1 MKKILNSTLLFVV
14 ASVFATGCINDIVD
28 DIAGSEHN
36 TGKITVTAIAHTP
49 NQNIS
54 ETRVAFG
61 DLTDNT
67 TDFDG
72 YFPVKWGSRADSND
86 NSLEQIFYAE
96 VDDSSQFQLPTVSD
110 ENKADCQSI
119 TNDGK
124 TAAFAIKQ
132 TEDATNKS
140 YHAYYPYSAV
150 MRFYHTSDDKV
161 AFINIPDV
169 QKPTELKTVDPAAI
183 VLYANTT
190 VETTGSDLDL
200 DFNHVTAYGRLLLRN
215 LSQKLSGDETIS
227 SVRFTAFSAN
237 STDNVALTGVYTHF
251 HDNDSDTT
259 LNSDDLFNTNSYV
272 TVDYSGISNM
282 PTGSALDNFEVWFAT
297 AAVEN
302 INKISVRLETT
313 KGKTYRREYDL
324 AGGKEITFSAG
335 KVYSI
340 GVNMANA
347 QEVEMISADF
357 KLVTD
362 ASELNTGDKIIISN
376 QDCNFA
382 VGQISSTTANAY
394 YNRASITTSNN
405 IITQISDDVTIFIL
419 EKTDDGYFGL
429 LDGEKYVYVNG
440 TSDSNNTLR
449 LSNNLNNANAKWDIA
464 INNNIATIT
473 NQTTETAKV
482 NKLLQYSSANSRFS
496 NYKSSSG
503 QQNVKIFKQVAGA
516 GSIAVSKASFEVD
529 ANPNSSAYSFTFDES
544 LTGQVAIEWD
554 GVVENASISG
564 NSVNF
569 TVYPNF
575 TTRDQT
581 GEIVLT
587 AGDSKVAVVTVAQS
601 ASTLSVVPENHE
613 LLLPA
618 GQTKG
623 SFTLKSPE
631 FGGEIRFI
639 NKDGK
644 FTSTTKSF
652 NAQTDE
658 QTIDFEIENSAND
671 DNTYIGYI
679 SVVRKYNDYE
689 VPASARV
696 NILVFQQQSGSITA
710 PENVTASGSTS
721 SFTATWEPVAL
732 ADHYQVK
739 LVAESNPDATAVYEN
754 NSVPE
759 NYDDDGNVTFTA
771 NATLQAD
778 KTYYLYVK
786 SVGGSDVSEWSEPA
800 EFAVAGGPSSIKL
813 TNANINATSSTS
825 TAFGNFTFIDDDSNQ
840 WNTNCVTYQKS
851 GTTIARFIQINTPGN
866 SNGNGKGSHIQIP
879 DIGKPI
885 KKIVMTVSSSTGLN
899 SNAGGASARTLSF
912 REKNEGDIIVSG
924 KDDNTVTLNL
934 PNNTLTT
941 GYINSDGSVRI
952 WDVEVFY

>member
-96 VDDSSQFQLPTVSD
+96 VDDNSQFQLPTVSD

-347 QEVEMISADF
+347 QEVEMIPANF

-362 ASELNTGDKIIISN
+362 VSELNNGDKIILVGISN
-376 QDCNFA
+376 GNTNKGTYVATAWNTSKYYSATKINDDTNL
-382 VGQISSTTANAY
+382 TTIEQLVDETTYFEILVDNNNYTFKDGTY
-394 YNRASITTSNN
+394 YFNTGT
-405 IITQISDDVTIFIL
+405 
-419 EKTDDGYFGL
+419 
-429 LDGEKYVYVNG
+429 G
-440 TSDSNNTLR
+440 TSGAQGGRST
-449 LSNNLNNANAKWDIA
+449 NLDDYAKWTISID
-464 INNNIATIT
+464 NSNLATIT
-473 NQTTETAKV
+473 NVK
-482 NKLLQYSSANSRFS
+482 NSDFGFYFNSSSPRFS
-496 NYKSSSG
+496 SYKNA
-503 QQNVKIFKQVAGA
+503 QAKMQIFKEQVSA

-587 AGDSKVAVVTVAQS
+587 AGDSKVTVVTVAQS
-601 ASTLSVVPENHE
+601 ASTFSVVPENHE

-658 QTIDFEIENSAND
+658 QTIDFEIENSADD

-679 SVVRKYNDYE
+679 SVVRKYNEYE

-710 PENVTASGSTS
+710 PENVTASGSTG

-754 NSVPE
+754 NNVPE
-759 NYDDDGNVTFTA
+759 NYDNEGNVTFTA
-771 NATLQAD
+771 NTTLQAD

-800 EFAVAGGPSSIKL
+800 EFTVAGGPSSIKL

-825 TAFGNFTFIDDDSNQ
+825 TAFGDFTFIDDDSNQ

-912 REKNEGDIIVSG
+912 REENEGDIIVSG

-934 PNNTLTT
+934 PNNKLTT